1 MYQEN
6 QSLYPLDR
14 DLPIGGAIHLLQYWG
29 LEKIAYVA
37 GVERGRGLEG
47 WKKKEGGLHG
57 GKEVVA

>member
-1 MYQEN
+1 M
-6 QSLYPLDR
+6 LYPLDR
-14 DLPIGGAIHLLQYWG
+14 DLPIGSAIHLLQYWG

-57 GKEVVA
+57 EKEVVA